1 MYVLAVCVCSSED
14 GLDPVLPTRS
24 LIQLSRSLCLP
35 LAAVTTGGNYYAWP
49 RSQLEKRPSYSIG
62 RCLPSM
68 HKAFGSVSNT
78 IIKQAWWLSPVILG
92 KWDLEGQKF
101 KVSF

>member
-1 MYVLAVCVCSSED
+1 MPGQEVSSKN
-14 GLDPVLPTRS
+14 GLHS
-24 LIQLSRSLCLP
+24 
-35 LAAVTTGGNYYAWP
+35 
-49 RSQLEKRPSYSIG
+49 SIG

-78 IIKQAWWLSPVILG
+78 IIKQAWWLSPVIPGFG